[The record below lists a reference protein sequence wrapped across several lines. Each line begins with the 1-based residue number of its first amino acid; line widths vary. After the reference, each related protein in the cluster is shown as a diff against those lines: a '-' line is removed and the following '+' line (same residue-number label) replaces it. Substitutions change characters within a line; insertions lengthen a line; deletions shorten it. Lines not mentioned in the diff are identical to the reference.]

1 MPNSFI
7 PQPINENDVLAFGD
21 ATFKAGKFKR
31 AVESCFS
38 SGLGSG
44 LSAELSN
51 KGIQID
57 SGVLTPNGTF
67 AEFSQ
72 WFDQG
77 IDCEILKV
85 GSQGWT
91 KAKVRVHITVEF
103 STEEESISRVPPMP
117 QPKPAPA
124 HQVVK
129 TEKAP
134 QPVNSS
140 TFAVPPELL
149 EDVWD

>member
-1 MPNSFI
+1 MPNAFT
-7 PQPINENDVLAFGD
+7 PRPINENDVLAFGD

-44 LSAELSN
+44 LSAELSS

-57 SGVLTPNGTF
+57 AGVLTPNGTF
-67 AEFSQ
+67 EEFSQ

-91 KAKVRVHITVEF
+91 KAKVRVNITVEF
-103 STEEESISRVPPMP
+103 STEEESISRAPSTP
-117 QPKPAPA
+117 QPQPELA
-124 HQVVK
+124 HQVAK
-129 TEKAP
+129 TEKVP
-134 QPVNSS
+134 QPVGSS
-140 TFAVPPELL
+140 TFTIPPELL